1 MENSNLTMIRF
12 RGRSEHA
19 LDDKGRLNI
28 PGRFREVLS
37 LYESEELMVTSW
49 GAHLR
54 VFPVSQWEILE
65 NKLLT
70 SGREQAGLTNFI
82 RLVVSG
88 VTPCLPDKQ
97 GRVVLPPSLRAEVG
111 ITKDVMLTG
120 MLDYVEV
127 WDKRAWDL
135 ENQATRNNFGN
146 YTESLAK
153 LGIF

>member
-120 MLDYVEV
+120 MLDYIEV

>member
-12 RGRSEHA
+12 RGRSEHT

-111 ITKDVMLTG
+111 ITRDVMLTG

-127 WDKRAWDL
+127 WDKRAWEM